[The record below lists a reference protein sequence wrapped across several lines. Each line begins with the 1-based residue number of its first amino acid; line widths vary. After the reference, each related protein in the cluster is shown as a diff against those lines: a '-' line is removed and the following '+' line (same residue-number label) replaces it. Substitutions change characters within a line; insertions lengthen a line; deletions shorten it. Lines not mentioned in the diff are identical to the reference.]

1 MFLAED
7 RILCLGMFTQTNR
20 KYKLLYQPNACAS
33 TDAVETFEELLNQ
46 RRRWINSSW
55 FAANYVIWNYAAD
68 IKKSSHSFCM
78 RYFFI
83 KITMFLAL
91 LGIPKKKKKL
101 KIYFSHKKI
110 KIQLSVKTIKKNK
123 ISFYTKLKIYLQS
136 KTKK

>member
-68 IKKSSHSFCM
+68 IQKSSHSFFM
-78 RYFFI
+78 KYLFI

-91 LGIPKKKKKL
+91 LGKKSIFISIFAKKKFTKKKKL
-101 KIYFSHKKI
+101 KISNKK
-110 KIQLSVKTIKKNK
+110 KS
-123 ISFYTKLKIYLQS
+123 
-136 KTKK
+136 